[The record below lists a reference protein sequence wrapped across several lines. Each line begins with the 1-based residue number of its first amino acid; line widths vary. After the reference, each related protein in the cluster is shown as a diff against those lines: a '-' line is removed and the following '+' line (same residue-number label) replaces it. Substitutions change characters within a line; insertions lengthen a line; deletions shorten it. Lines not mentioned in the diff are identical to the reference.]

1 MPITRPAPPR
11 SLVASA
17 RVAARRGLPS
27 LVHAPSR
34 RSVGAVIAMT
44 SLIDAMLVVVFFL
57 LGTFGQ
63 EARAAPFDRP
73 LAKNVG
79 ELIDAPVV
87 TVKDGAIWLDG
98 RYVGSTDE
106 AEATG
111 RVRRLT
117 ELHHALAQRRATAR
131 TLDPTRRPP
140 SVVSLDIDSATPA
153 VVVKSVY
160 LTGAELG
167 YTDVSLVV
175 LSRP

>member
-1 MPITRPAPPR
+1 MIR
-11 SLVASA
+11 
-17 RVAARRGLPS
+17 
-27 LVHAPSR
+27 APSR
-34 RSVGAVIAMT
+34 RQVGAVIAMT
-44 SLIDAMLVVVFFL
+44 SLIDAMLVVVVFL

-73 LAKNVG
+73 LAKNVT
-79 ELIDAPVV
+79 EIVDAPVV

-111 RVRRLT
+111 RVRRLSG
-117 ELHHALAQRRATAR
+117 LYDALAQRRATAR
-131 TLDPTRRPP
+131 ALDPARHP
-140 SVVSLDIDSATPA
+140 STVVSLDIESSTPA

-160 LTGAELG
+160 FTGAQLG